1 MPEKKTSA
9 SNVTTVGVTGAPP
22 TPVLCSAVYR
32 ADQVPGAVI
41 ITAQGFHNTSGY
53 KVFFR
58 KSPIDIFPPQFSLW
72 HIGPTGVVLQVITAF
87 SESVQFKSATSV
99 KSVTIVDAHGPHDV
113 PVIPSPDRLEA
124 HALSTF
130 KKDGPFP

>member
-9 SNVTTVGVTGAPP
+9 SKVTTTDVASAPP

-53 KVFFR
+53 KVFFI

-87 SESVQFKSATSV
+87 SESVQFKTTTNV
-99 KSVTIVDAHGPHDV
+99 KSVTIVDADGRYEV
-113 PVIPSPDRLEA
+113 PVIPSPDHLEA
-124 HALSTF
+124 HAVSTF